1 MDCVLPL
8 KIKSS
13 LIAAKGALSKT
24 HFHPFSM
31 KRFASPRHHT
41 AGLQRTV
48 VDDSGLLVRDLTRWK
63 DHTVRLQGTIRRH
76 GRNLRN
82 GRRMHHND
90 SSAKSQGAD
99 DSRAGGSC
107 VRGKFRFLR
116 PLYRASL
123 RRRFARA
130 LEPKSSTPGS
140 ERIHGAETTP
150 SRPAFASLSLFF
162 FSRIPATRLASQR
175 SRTLRR
181 SRATNSPPPRNF
193 LDSRTLIYSCTSPC
207 GGARRFVSTTSTS
220 PKPDLG
226 SLRIDEGKRRSG
238 KTGKILGAGA
248 AILGLAVIVTGG
260 VFALRNQTPVVEVAA
275 AQKVAA
281 GRPTLLNASGYVTPR
296 RRATV
301 AAKITG
307 RVTGVFFDEGMH
319 VAQGYVL
326 ARLDDS
332 DVRRALDS
340 AIADRNATQ
349 AQIVDFQVQL
359 KNAEIELH
367 RAQQLQAAGVQSQET
382 LDNASTAADSL
393 RAKIALTKQQVL
405 ASEARIQEAQ
415 QAVDNCV
422 IRAPF
427 DGIIVSKDAQVGE
440 MVSPISAGGGFTRTG
455 IATIV
460 DMNSNEIEV
469 DVNEAYIA
477 RVLPDQPVTAIL
489 DASPDWQ
496 IPSKVRTVI
505 PTADRQ
511 KATVKV
517 RISFL
522 KLDPRILPDMGVKV
536 TFLGDEQVEKK
547 GAVALAA
554 LIPPDAVRTED
565 GAKAVYL
572 VIGDQLARAMVKL
585 GVLQGNDLGP

>member
-1 MDCVLPL
+1 VL
-8 KIKSS
+8 
-13 LIAAKGALSKT
+13 
-24 HFHPFSM
+24 
-31 KRFASPRHHT
+31 
-41 AGLQRTV
+41 GL
-48 VDDSGLLVRDLTRWK
+48 
-63 DHTVRLQGTIRRH
+63 
-76 GRNLRN
+76 
-82 GRRMHHND
+82 
-90 SSAKSQGAD
+90 
-99 DSRAGGSC
+99 
-107 VRGKFRFLR
+107 F
-116 PLYRASL
+116 
-123 RRRFARA
+123 
-130 LEPKSSTPGS
+130 
-140 ERIHGAETTP
+140 
-150 SRPAFASLSLFF
+150 
-162 FSRIPATRLASQR
+162 
-175 SRTLRR
+175 
-181 SRATNSPPPRNF
+181 
-193 LDSRTLIYSCTSPC
+193 
-207 GGARRFVSTTSTS
+207 
-220 PKPDLG
+220 
-226 SLRIDEGKRRSG
+226 
-238 KTGKILGAGA
+238 A
-248 AILGLAVIVTGG
+248 AILGLAVIVTGA
-260 VFALRNQTPVVEVAA
+260 VFAFRNQTPVVEVAT
-275 AQKVAA
+275 AQKAAA

-319 VAQGYVL
+319 VPEGFVL

-340 AIADRNATQ
+340 AKADRNATE
-349 AQIVDFQVQL
+349 AQTADFQVQL

-367 RAQQLQAAGVQSQET
+367 RAQELQAAGVQSQEA
-382 LDNASTAADSL
+382 LDNARTTADSL
-393 RAKIALTKQQVL
+393 RAKIALTKQQVA

-477 RVLPDQPVTAIL
+477 RVEPGQPVTAVL
-489 DASPDWQ
+489 DAYPDWQ

-536 TFLGDEQVEKK
+536 TFLGEAPVEKK
-547 GAVALAA
+547 GETAPAA
-554 LIPPDAVRTED
+554 LVPPDAVHDDNGKKIVFIVKD
-565 GAKAVYL
+565 GHLERRAVTTGGTRGTDL
-572 VIGDQLARAMVKL
+572 EIVAGLNAGDSVVVK
-585 GVLQGNDLGP
+585 GPPNLRDGQAVEIKK

>member
-1 MDCVLPL
+1 ML
-8 KIKSS
+8 
-13 LIAAKGALSKT
+13 
-24 HFHPFSM
+24 
-31 KRFASPRHHT
+31 
-41 AGLQRTV
+41 GL
-48 VDDSGLLVRDLTRWK
+48 
-63 DHTVRLQGTIRRH
+63 
-76 GRNLRN
+76 
-82 GRRMHHND
+82 
-90 SSAKSQGAD
+90 
-99 DSRAGGSC
+99 
-107 VRGKFRFLR
+107 F
-116 PLYRASL
+116 
-123 RRRFARA
+123 
-130 LEPKSSTPGS
+130 
-140 ERIHGAETTP
+140 
-150 SRPAFASLSLFF
+150 
-162 FSRIPATRLASQR
+162 
-175 SRTLRR
+175 
-181 SRATNSPPPRNF
+181 
-193 LDSRTLIYSCTSPC
+193 
-207 GGARRFVSTTSTS
+207 
-220 PKPDLG
+220 
-226 SLRIDEGKRRSG
+226 
-238 KTGKILGAGA
+238 A
-248 AILGLAVIVTGG
+248 AILGLAVIVTGA
-260 VFALRNQTPVVEVAA
+260 VFAFRNQTPVVEVTT
-275 AQKVAA
+275 AQKAAA

-319 VAQGYVL
+319 VPQGFVL

-340 AIADRNATQ
+340 AVADRNATE
-349 AQIVDFQVQL
+349 AQTADFKVQL

-367 RAQQLQAAGVQSQET
+367 RAQELQAAGVQSQEA
-382 LDNASTAADSL
+382 LDNARTSADSL
-393 RAKIALTKQQVL
+393 RAKIALTKQQVA

-477 RVLPDQPVTAIL
+477 RVEPGQPVTAVL
-489 DASPDWQ
+489 DAYPDWQ

-536 TFLGDEQVEKK
+536 TFLGEAPVEKK
-547 GAVALAA
+547 GEAAPTA
-554 LIPPDAVRTED
+554 LIPPDAVRDDSGKKIVFIVKD
-565 GAKAVYL
+565 GHLERRAVTTGGTRGTDL
-572 VIGDQLARAMVKL
+572 EILAGLNSGDAVVVK
-585 GVLQGNDLGP
+585 GPANLRDGQAVEIKK